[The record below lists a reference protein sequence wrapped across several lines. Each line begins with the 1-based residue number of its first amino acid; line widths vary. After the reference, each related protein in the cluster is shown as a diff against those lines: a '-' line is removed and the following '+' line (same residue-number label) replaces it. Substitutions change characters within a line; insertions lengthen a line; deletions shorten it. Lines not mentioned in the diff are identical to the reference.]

1 MRVRALTSSAPR
13 SPLLFK
19 VDAETLEWP
28 VHCFSGLSIIFSHV
42 CVCGHARTHAR
53 TCVHTCVVYACTCFV
68 PCSSYTLQL
77 YVAVNL
83 NCVYEL
89 RVMCL
94 ERGYTG
100 QGRDLE
106 RRI

>member
-1 MRVRALTSSAPR
+1 MRVKALTSSAPR
-13 SPLLFK
+13 N
-19 VDAETLEWP
+19 
-28 VHCFSGLSIIFSHV
+28 CFSGLSIIFSHV
-42 CVCGHARTHAR
+42 CVCGHAHM
-53 TCVHTCVVYACTCFV
+53 CVHTCVVYACTCFV
-68 PCSSYTLQL
+68 PCSIYTLQL